1 MTYEKVQELL
11 EAGLITTAQAE
22 QMIDDIDRREAE
34 EAEADAA
41 AEFLKKIEKAP
52 LHTVKRLVKQK
63 AATMQV
69 HAALMDD
76 GFEAKSKRKKAYNLS
91 RSIRGI
97 GGASFD

>member
-11 EAGLITTAQAE
+11 EAGLITAVQAD
-22 QMIDDIDRREAE
+22 QMIADIDRREAE
-34 EAEADAA
+34 NKEADAA
-41 AEFLKKIEKAP
+41 ADFLKKIEGAP
-52 LHTVKRLVKQK
+52 LHTVKRLVKQQ

-97 GGASFD
+97 GGVSFD